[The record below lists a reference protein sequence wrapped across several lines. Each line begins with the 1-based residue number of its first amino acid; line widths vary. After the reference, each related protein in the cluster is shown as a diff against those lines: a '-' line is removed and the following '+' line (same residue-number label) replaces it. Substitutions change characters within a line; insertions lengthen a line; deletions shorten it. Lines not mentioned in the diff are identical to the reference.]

1 LDQKGEI
8 LFPIVREEPFMLLS
22 LMRKHAKSWLIKSLI
37 AIIGIVFVFYFGYSF
52 RQRQAIKL
60 ALVNDEVITAV
71 EYDKNYRTMLEALQ
85 REYRGMWSD
94 NLLKVFDLKN
104 RALDALITQ
113 KLVSQEAKKIG
124 LEVTDKEIQDRIM
137 SNPAFQFRGRFD
149 ESRYRSVLQNN
160 RMTPEDFEGIIRTEI
175 LQDKV
180 EQFLTTLDPVTD
192 QEVLEQY
199 TFANEKVKISYV
211 EFKPEQFKTKVKV
224 EPAAME
230 KYFDAH
236 KETYRIPEKIKVAY
250 VVFDPDAY
258 KDQVKVSE
266 DQIKEYYEDKLDTF
280 KEKKQVKARHIL
292 FALPENASK
301 EEEEKVRK
309 KAMAVLQQA
318 KAGAN
323 FSELAKKNTE
333 DPSGKENGGDLGYF
347 SAGQMVK
354 PFEDAAFKL
363 KKDEISDLVRT
374 PFGFHIIKVEDIKE
388 AKTKTLEEAR
398 PQIFAVLQKTATTDM
413 AQEKAMSFVDRM
425 PYQIDLAK
433 YAAENKV
440 PVKETAYFSQAEAI
454 PDVGNNEKLRQT
466 LFSMEKDEVS
476 DLVEASGKFYVFQV
490 KDKKP
495 SVLPTLD
502 EVKDKVREDYVNY
515 LASQTAKSE
524 AEEYLKKLREGKDWA
539 ALAKESHLETKTTE
553 FLSRQETIPQIGYFQ
568 QLQEAAFSLNEKKR
582 YADDV
587 FQNDKGVFVIRWD
600 GKQGIDK
607 NKFEEEKNR
616 YRDMLVR
623 LKNQALFREWLD
635 RLKSRAK
642 IEILQPLEG

>member
-1 LDQKGEI
+1 M
-8 LFPIVREEPFMLLS
+8 VREELFMLLS
-22 LMRKHAKSWLIKSLI
+22 LMRRHAKSWLIKSLI

-60 ALVNDEVITAV
+60 ALVNDEIITAV

-124 LEVTDKEIQDRIM
+124 LEVTEKEIQDRIM

-149 ESRYRSVLQNN
+149 ESRYRSVLQNH
-160 RMTPEDFEGIIRTEI
+160 RMTPEDYEAIMAREI

-211 EFKPEQFKTKVKV
+211 EFKPEQFRSKVKV

-230 KYFDAH
+230 KYFDEH
-236 KETYRIPEKIKVAY
+236 KESYRVPEKIKVAY

-258 KDQVKVSE
+258 KDQLKVSE
-266 DQIKEYYEDKLDTF
+266 DQIKDYYEDNIDTF

-292 FALPENASK
+292 FMLAENASK
-301 EEEEKVRK
+301 EDEEKVK
-309 KAMAVLQQA
+309 QKATAVLQQA
-318 KAGAN
+318 RAGAN

-347 SAGQMVK
+347 SPGQMVK
-354 PFEDAAFKL
+354 PFEDAALKL

-374 PFGFHIIKVEDIKE
+374 PFGYHIIKVEDVKE
-388 AKTKTLEEAR
+388 AKTKSLEEAR
-398 PQIFAVLQKTATTDM
+398 GQILALLQKTATSDM
-413 AQEKAMSFVDRM
+413 AHEKALSFVDRM
-425 PYQIDLAK
+425 PYQTDLAK
-433 YAAENKV
+433 YAAENKA
-440 PVKETAYFSQAEAI
+440 PVKETAYFSQADAI

-466 LFSMEKDEVS
+466 LFSMEKKEVS
-476 DLVEASGKFYVFQV
+476 ELVEAGGKFYVFQV

-495 SVLPTLD
+495 SVLPALD
-502 EVKDKVREDYVNY
+502 EVKDKVREDYINY
-515 LASQTAKSE
+515 LASQMAKSA
-524 AEEYLKKLREGKDWA
+524 AEEFLKKLKEGKDWA
-539 ALAKESHLETKTTE
+539 ALAKESGLETKTTE
-553 FLSRQETIPQIGYFQ
+553 FISRQETIPQIGHFQ
-568 QLQEAAFSLNEKKR
+568 ELQEAAFGLSQKKR
-582 YADDV
+582 YADGV
-587 FQNDKGVFVIRWD
+587 FQNDKGVFVIRWEGD
-600 GKQGIDK
+600 QDIDR
-607 NKFEEEKNR
+607 NKFEEEKKL

-623 LKNQALFREWLD
+623 LKNQTLFKEWVE
-635 RLKSRAK
+635 RLKSQAK
-642 IEILQPLEG
+642 IEMLQPLEG